1 MVTNKF
7 AVRYYAGKT
16 DIQEYRLK
24 DSGAGLF
31 PEDIAYSLRDR
42 KGIFSDG
49 VFSVHYGESAYIL
62 SCLVSLMPDSGFR
75 DNRFQISVAMLR
87 GYELAHPFE
96 VFDKLSCE
104 FKNLVNAYGDDI
116 AQALFY
122 NTSKIEDIVSEDIVR
137 NQEQPVYDC
146 AAGRKAVTAYRR
158 KEEAVSLMSHP
169 SRPQFEGF
177 SELIVLPQSQAA
189 EAWPELHQMGFMSVT
204 NVEYPYRRTY
214 KLRYPDGSVETIE
227 GLEHVVDRVCRQPH
241 SAPLVFKGRL
251 SEHVGDWQIALNHGK
266 TEYVIGRDFEWEYKS
281 YVIESKD
288 GHGSICNGVE
298 YNSSIGVVKGRQ
310 LILRGPEID
319 LVPKL
324 TLRENCQWKLISQ
337 SVEAEDRI
345 VVRLA
350 KINIYDVSSLWR
362 DVKKKVGEN
371 KPLAITLINTKTG
384 EGICTFLKDKLAI
397 YYDLPYLQAAYKIDD
412 GGKHEICYVP
422 LASDGTP
429 GSYELKEKAKD
440 SESPADKTN
449 GNRRIRAAEIAAV
462 IMFILCVVLSSVL
475 LSVIRG
481 RGDMGKLQA
490 ENQSLLENVS
500 ELLSKNLKKENS
512 ELQDRISE
520 LSKAS
525 STAGAEP
532 RQKKQ
537 SRKEKEERDELI
549 EKLRGTSFTMSD
561 ITKLKG
567 MGNLNKEE
575 QALVS
580 SCEACFHLLNAPLT
594 YKDNND
600 KQHDI

>member
-227 GLEHVVDRVCRQPH
+227 GLERTAV
-241 SAPLVFKGRL
+241 
-251 SEHVGDWQIALNHGK
+251 
-266 TEYVIGRDFEWEYKS
+266 
-281 YVIESKD
+281 
-288 GHGSICNGVE
+288 
-298 YNSSIGVVKGRQ
+298 
-310 LILRGPEID
+310 
-319 LVPKL
+319 
-324 TLRENCQWKLISQ
+324 
-337 SVEAEDRI
+337 SVMG
-345 VVRLA
+345 
-350 KINIYDVSSLWR
+350 W
-362 DVKKKVGEN
+362 
-371 KPLAITLINTKTG
+371 NT
-384 EGICTFLKDKLAI
+384 
-397 YYDLPYLQAAYKIDD
+397 
-412 GGKHEICYVP
+412 
-422 LASDGTP
+422 
-429 GSYELKEKAKD
+429 
-440 SESPADKTN
+440 
-449 GNRRIRAAEIAAV
+449 IR
-462 IMFILCVVLSSVL
+462 
-475 LSVIRG
+475 
-481 RGDMGKLQA
+481 
-490 ENQSLLENVS
+490 
-500 ELLSKNLKKENS
+500 
-512 ELQDRISE
+512 
-520 LSKAS
+520 
-525 STAGAEP
+525 P
-532 RQKKQ
+532 
-537 SRKEKEERDELI
+537 
-549 EKLRGTSFTMSD
+549 
-561 ITKLKG
+561 
-567 MGNLNKEE
+567 
-575 QALVS
+575 
-580 SCEACFHLLNAPLT
+580 
-594 YKDNND
+594 
-600 KQHDI
+600 